1 MMKNVFAWLKRRFGV
16 SPDPAVKNM
25 LEMLAHTQDRELT
38 CDEVHALIDQFAE
51 MKMRGEDPTH
61 LMPLVQQ
68 HLDMCPDCR
77 EEYEALVEALRVDQ
91 QFPGYQQAG

>member
-1 MMKNVFAWLKRRFGV
+1 MMKNIFNWFKGRFGG
-16 SPDPAVKNM
+16 SSDPGMKNV
-25 LEMLAHTQDRELT
+25 LEMIAHTQDRELL

-51 MKMRGEDPTH
+51 MKTRGEDPTR

-77 EEYEALVEALRVDQ
+77 EEYEALLEALHIDRQ
-91 QFPGYQQAG
+91 LE

>member
-1 MMKNVFAWLKRRFGV
+1 MMKNIFNWLKTRFGA
-16 SPDPAVKNM
+16 SSAPQMNDM
-25 LEMLAHTQDRELT
+25 LDMLAQTRERELT

-51 MKMRGEDPTH
+51 MRMRGEDPTQ

-77 EEYEALVEALRVDQ
+77 EEYEALMEALRIEKELQ
-91 QFPGYQQAG
+91 E

>member
-1 MMKNVFAWLKRRFGV
+1 MRNIFNWLKARFGA
-16 SPDPAVKNM
+16 SSAPPMSDM
-25 LEMLAHTQDRELT
+25 LDMVAHTRERELA

-51 MKMRGEDPTH
+51 MRMRGEDPTH

-77 EEYEALVEALRVDQ
+77 EEYEALMEALRIEKELQ
-91 QFPGYQQAG
+91 E

>member
-1 MMKNVFAWLKRRFGV
+1 MMNSIFDWFKRRFGI
-16 SPDPAVKNM
+16 SSDPDMKNM
-25 LEMLAHTQDRELT
+25 LEMIVHTQERELV

-51 MKMRGEDPTH
+51 LRMRGEDPTH

-77 EEYEALVEALRVDQ
+77 EEYEALLEALHVEQ
-91 QFPGYQQAG
+91 QLQG

>member
-1 MMKNVFAWLKRRFGV
+1 MNKILNWFKELFDTPSDAGLKG
-16 SPDPAVKNM
+16 M
-25 LEMLAHTQDRELT
+25 LDMVARTQEHELT

-51 MKMRGEDPTH
+51 MKMRGEDPTR

-77 EEYEALVEALRVDQ
+77 EEYEALMLALQV
-91 QFPGYQQAG
+91 P

>member
-1 MMKNVFAWLKRRFGV
+1 MMKNIFNWFKRRFNG
-16 SPDPAVKNM
+16 SSDPGMKNM
-25 LEMLAHTQDRELT
+25 LEMITHTRDRELL

-51 MKMRGEDPTH
+51 MKLRGEDPTQ

-77 EEYEALVEALRVDQ
+77 EEYEALLQALRIDQ
-91 QFPGYQQAG
+91 QLHG